1 MPVTAKETLVDVL
14 MPRMGVSVAEGTVAT
29 WLKSIGDAVVLD
41 EPLLEISTDKV
52 ETEIPS
58 PLSGTLAEI
67 LVAEGDV
74 VPVGAPLAR
83 VRAPVRP
90 ESNTGRTGPTPPAPP
105 VLPEAPEPGGARRA
119 SNSVAR
125 LARQLGVDLSAV
137 TGTGPGRRVTRED
150 LLLHVQQS
158 ALRLA
163 SADQDSR
170 PVERAAS
177 LVPPSAADAGRSGSS
192 LVLAAGEH
200 AAPMSAMR
208 REIAHRM
215 RRSVDTAVHVTS
227 LIEVDMTAVVAARGR
242 RRPSTTGPGRPTIL
256 AYIARAVVSTLPKT
270 PWLNGQIRGE
280 SIVTIDHINLGIAVS
295 TDDGKG
301 LLVPV
306 IKNAADLNVDG
317 LAVRIT
323 DLAERAR
330 SQSLSTDD
338 LSGAT
343 FTITNLGAFGTSG
356 GTPIINTPQVA
367 ILGTY
372 AMVRRPVVVRDAD
385 GNEGIGIRPMMNLS
399 MSYDHRII
407 DGATAGAFL
416 QGVRS
421 FVENWP
427 DGSHR

>member
-14 MPRMGVSVAEGTVAT
+14 LPRMGLSVAEGTVVT
-29 WLKSIGDAVVLD
+29 WLKSVGDAVVLD

-58 PLSGTLAEI
+58 PLSGSLAEI

-83 VRAPVRP
+83 VRAPGLP
-90 ESNTGRTGPTPPAPP
+90 ESNTGRGGLTPSAPP
-105 VLPEAPEPGGARRA
+105 VLPEAPEPGGARLA

-125 LARQLGVDLSAV
+125 LARQLGVDLAAV

-150 LLLHVQQS
+150 LLLHVQRS

-170 PVERAAS
+170 PVEQAAP
-177 LVPPSAADAGRSGSS
+177 LVPPSTADAGRSGSS
-192 LVLAAGEH
+192 LAAGEH
-200 AAPMSAMR
+200 AAPMSTMR

-227 LIEVDMTAVVAARGR
+227 LIEVDMSAVVAARHR
-242 RRPSTTGPGRPTIL
+242 RQQAGTGPGRPTLL
-256 AYIARAVVSTLPKT
+256 AYVARAVVSTLPKT

-280 SIVTIDHINLGIAVS
+280 SIVTIDHVNLGIAVS
-295 TDDGKG
+295 TDDGTG

-306 IKNAADLNVDG
+306 VKNAAELNVDG
-317 LAVRIT
+317 LAVRIA

-330 SQSLSTDD
+330 SRSLSADD

-356 GTPIINTPQVA
+356 GTPIINPPQVA
-367 ILGTY
+367 ILGMY

-399 MSYDHRII
+399 MSYDHRVI
-407 DGATAGAFL
+407 DGATAGTFL
-416 QGVRS
+416 HGVRS
-421 FVENWP
+421 FLENWT